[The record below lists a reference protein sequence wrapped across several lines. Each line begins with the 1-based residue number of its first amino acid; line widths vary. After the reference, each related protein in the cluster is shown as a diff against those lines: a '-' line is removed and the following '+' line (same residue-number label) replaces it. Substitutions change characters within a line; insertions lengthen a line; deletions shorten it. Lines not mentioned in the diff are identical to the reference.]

1 VAINAKRAAFV
12 REYLIDL
19 NATQAAIRAGYS
31 PKGAGQK
38 GYELLKIVEV
48 QDAVQKAQAELSQVA
63 LVTAEDVVK
72 GLREIATGTG
82 PESARVAA
90 WAHLGKYLGM
100 FTDKVEHTGGTRIEV
115 VYVDAD

>member
-1 VAINAKRAAFV
+1 MAINAKRAAFV

-38 GYELLKIVEV
+38 GYELLKIVDV
-48 QDAVQKAQAELSQVA
+48 QEAVQKAQAELSQVA

-82 PESARVAA
+82 PEGARVAA

-100 FTDKVEHTGGTRIEV
+100 FIERQEQSGGLEIRIIRE
-115 VYVDAD
+115 